1 MGVSLPLALFV
12 GLFARTE
19 GSWGYTSP
27 TLEPDFAL
35 PELRDP
41 FHGPGSS
48 TALASDLR
56 DPALAGWRTSH
67 ARRFVIRLDPE
78 LRAPRDFSRPSP
90 RLSRHETDLRTPFA
104 RPPTPRDV
112 DLPAPGRPPS
122 RGAPDLRAPFARP
135 PTPREVDLRAPGR
148 SPSRGET
155 DLRAPFARPPSPGEA
170 RRSDPELLFPF
181 VGRPAA
187 PDAELRNPFAPVAG
201 VRPEGPTIQRPR

>member
-1 MGVSLPLALFV
+1 MSLPLALFV

-56 DPALAGWRTSH
+56 DPALAGWRTSP

-90 RLSRHETDLRTPFA
+90 RLSRHETDLRT
-104 RPPTPRDV
+104 
-112 DLPAPGRPPS
+112 
-122 RGAPDLRAPFARP
+122 PFARP

-201 VRPEGPTIQRPR
+201 VRPEGPTIQRPRGLGPVPPTRHHGLR

>member
-1 MGVSLPLALFV
+1 MSLPLALFV

-56 DPALAGWRTSH
+56 DPALAGWRTSP

-90 RLSRHETDLRTPFA
+90 RLSRHETDLRT
-104 RPPTPRDV
+104 
-112 DLPAPGRPPS
+112 
-122 RGAPDLRAPFARP
+122 PFARP

-201 VRPEGPTIQRPR
+201 VRPEGPTIQRPRGLGPVPPTRRHGLR